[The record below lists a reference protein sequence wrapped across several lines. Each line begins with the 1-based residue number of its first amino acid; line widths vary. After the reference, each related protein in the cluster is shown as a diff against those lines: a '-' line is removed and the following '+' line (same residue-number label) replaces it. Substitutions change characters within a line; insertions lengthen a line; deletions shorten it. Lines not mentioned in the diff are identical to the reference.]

1 MQWLLPAA
9 TWRDRVR
16 VHLVWFFSLT
26 SSAFQTWKIQI
37 WSTLSLPSLF
47 FRCLRDSELCF
58 PESQNS
64 VNNLHYVRESFYHRV
79 IRKPFPALVLRS
91 LFHCHTDLTFCACL
105 WGAGF
110 AFAGHCH
117 GSVAN
122 NQAGMAAGWGR
133 ASQEQ
138 RRIDQVI
145 SHLPPTT
152 SAYSVLSYSDE
163 SLARLGNILRTDLFI

>member
-1 MQWLLPAA
+1 MQRLLPAA

-26 SSAFQTWKIQI
+26 SSAFQTRKTWKIQI
-37 WSTLSLPSLF
+37 RSTLSLPSLF
-47 FRCLRDSELCF
+47 FRCLSDSELCF
-58 PESQNS
+58 PEAQNS

-91 LFHCHTDLTFCACL
+91 LFQWNTGLTFRACL

-117 GSVAN
+117 GSMAN
-122 NQAGMAAGWGR
+122 NQAGMAAGWGK
-133 ASQEQ
+133 AFQKQ

-152 SAYSVLSYSDE
+152 FAYSVL
-163 SLARLGNILRTDLFI
+163 